1 MTDNKEFEFKG
12 YWGAD
17 LLRPYVEYSKTGTRY
32 CIYCGA
38 IADTREHIPSKVFLN
53 KPLPGDLPTL
63 PACKNCNNSFS
74 SDELY
79 VNTYVE
85 CVKAI
90 CESKD
95 IKSMEIRLSDRKEIR
110 EAKTAVKA
118 TFDNGFFDVDSRIER
133 ILYKL
138 AIGHI
143 VFELFDCYNIDYY
156 SVADVIIKYVFKCSL
171 SEREWRMLETIEL
184 LDKEVLPEIGSRSF
198 RNLFV
203 LDTKLQSIQDDNNTV
218 LHHFFMDWTDIQD
231 GIYRYIAY
239 YNNGEIIVK
248 MIIRDYLYGEIRILK
263 K

>member
-1 MTDNKEFEFKG
+1 MSDYKEFEFKG

-63 PACKNCNNSFS
+63 PACKKCNNSFS

-85 CVKAI
+85 CVKAF
-90 CESKD
+90 CETKD
-95 IKSMEIRLSDRKEIR
+95 NMSIEIQSSDRKEIR

-118 TFDNGFFDVDSRIER
+118 VFDNGFFDVDNHIGR

-143 VFELFDCYNIDYY
+143 VFELFDCYNLDYY
-156 SVADVIIKYVFKCSL
+156 SIGNVVIKYVFRCSI
-171 SEREWRMLETIEL
+171 SESAWQMLETIEL
-184 LDKEVLPEIGSRSF
+184 LDNEVLPEIGSRAF

-203 LDTKLQSIQDDNNTV
+203 SDTALQSIQSDNGMV
-218 LHHFFMDWTDIQD
+218 LNHFFADWTDIQD
-231 GIYRYIAY
+231 GVYRYVAFY
-239 YNNGEIIVK
+239 REGEIIVK
-248 MIIRDYLYGEIRILK
+248 IIIRDYLYGEIRIIES
-263 K
+263 